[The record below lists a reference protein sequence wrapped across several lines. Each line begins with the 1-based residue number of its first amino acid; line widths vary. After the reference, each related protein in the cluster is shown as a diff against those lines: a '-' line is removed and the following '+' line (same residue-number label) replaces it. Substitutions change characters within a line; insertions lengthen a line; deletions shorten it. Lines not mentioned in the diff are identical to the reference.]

1 MSYVA
6 KRPETRAIVEQ
17 ARQAIVDKA
26 EKVLLRELDS
36 PNSEIALKAAK
47 YVLDRL
53 GQRRGWAPTPLIA
66 T

>member
-1 MSYVA
+1 MGYVA

-53 GQRRGWAPTPLIA
+53 G
-66 T
+66 